1 MKKPATPHGYWLF
14 VGGDGGIRT
23 HVPLRTTAFRVRL
36 VMTTSIR
43 LHIIRLACILRDFRK
58 HKLNYTTNFAHL
70 QAKFLIIVIITLLY
84 SFPNYYRHLPPG
96 YFVAFS
102 CIANRRF
109 LAVCYIFFTI
119 ASSLPSLF
127 YYSSIS
133 TVTGSAIS
141 TGPSI

>member
-1 MKKPATPHGYWLF
+1 MPVKIFSKVSIPKFQSVNLTLYYQMKKPATPHGYWLF

-70 QAKFLIIVIITLLY
+70 QAKFLIIVIIPCSI
-84 SFPNYYRHLPPG
+84 SFPNYYLSAFAPWIFRG
-96 YFVAFS
+96 IFVH
-102 CIANRRF
+102 R
-109 LAVCYIFFTI
+109 
-119 ASSLPSLF
+119 
-127 YYSSIS
+127 
-133 TVTGSAIS
+133 
-141 TGPSI
+141 

>member
-1 MKKPATPHGYWLF
+1 MQICRIRIGNLTLYYQMKKPATPHGYWLF

-84 SFPNYYRHLPPG
+84 SFPNYYRHLPLDISWH
-96 YFVAFS
+96 F
-102 CIANRRF
+102 R
-109 LAVCYIFFTI
+109 
-119 ASSLPSLF
+119 ASLIGDFLPSVL
-127 YYSSIS
+127 S
-133 TVTGSAIS
+133 
-141 TGPSI
+141 